1 MVWLA
6 LEVVVPVVVVPVVVV
21 PVEVPVVVDEVDE
34 LLIVIVPEQSEFTE
48 YVPVKSSALIEL
60 VDALEVVVDVA
71 GCAMI
76 WPAPLKSRYPIIAA
90 GW

>member
-21 PVEVPVVVDEVDE
+21 PVEVPVVVLDEVDE

-48 YVPVKSSALIEL
+48 
-60 VDALEVVVDVA
+60 
-71 GCAMI
+71 
-76 WPAPLKSRYPIIAA
+76 
-90 GW
+90 